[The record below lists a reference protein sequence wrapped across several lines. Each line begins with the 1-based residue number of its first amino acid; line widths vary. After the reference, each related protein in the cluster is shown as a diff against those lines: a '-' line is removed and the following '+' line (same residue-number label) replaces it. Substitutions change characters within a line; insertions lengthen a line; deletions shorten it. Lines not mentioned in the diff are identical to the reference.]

1 MYKEI
6 LETKDLILKKAAMED
21 AYDMYRNIWSEE
33 ESARYMLWT
42 PIKSMGEAK
51 ERMSKTIEFQK
62 DRIAY
67 CVYEKQSG
75 QAIGFAGMKE
85 INDGVYED
93 CGIGIG
99 TKFIGH
105 GYGKQILMA
114 LVDYCFKELEAT
126 RIICSCRTENIVSKK
141 MQLSCGFQ
149 YSHSHAMIDKRNGLD
164 YALDFYELAGIT
176 G

>member
-1 MYKEI
+1 MYKER
-6 LETKDLILKKAAMED
+6 LETKDLILKKAIMED
-21 AYDMYRNIWSEE
+21 VNDMYRNIWSEE

-42 PIKSMGEAK
+42 PTKSMEEAK

-85 INDGVYED
+85 IDDGVYED
-93 CGIGIG
+93 SGIGIG
-99 TKFIGH
+99 TKFVGR

-114 LVDYCFKELEAT
+114 LVDYCFKELEAI
-126 RIICSCRTENIVSKK
+126 RIVCSCRTENIASKK
-141 MQLSCGFQ
+141 MQLSGGFK
-149 YSHSHAMIDKRNGLD
+149 YSYSQAKIDKRNGLG
-164 YALDFYELAGIT
+164 YTLDFYELVRIT